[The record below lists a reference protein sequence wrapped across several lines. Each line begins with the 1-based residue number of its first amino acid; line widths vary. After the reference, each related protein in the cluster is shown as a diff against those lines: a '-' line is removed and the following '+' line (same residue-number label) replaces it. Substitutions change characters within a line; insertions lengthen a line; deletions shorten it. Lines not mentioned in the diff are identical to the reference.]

1 MTPAPVSPAAGRL
14 SVAERLAR
22 LLGVIP
28 WVVGRGGAHV
38 GEISEVFD
46 YPAEQLLEDLT
57 QVVFFVGVHPFTPDT
72 LIEVDIADEIVDIR
86 YADWFSKPLRLT
98 EAEAARL
105 LAAGR
110 SVLGMV
116 AEPTGTAS
124 AGSDRSA
131 GSDGMWTDGRGTD
144 NDGTV
149 RTGSDGATEAGPL
162 TRALAKLSLA
172 LGDGAAD
179 AATHIDVCLGEA
191 PTATLD
197 AVRAAVTQHRRVEI
211 EYYSLGRDALTERAV
226 DPARVFSHDGE
237 WYLSGWCHR
246 AGAERVF
253 RVDRI
258 RSVTVTDAP
267 AQVDLAYDATPGLGL
282 DDDGPAATL
291 RLSADAA
298 WAADYY
304 PTRRRAELGDG
315 RVEADFPVTNMPWL
329 ARLLL
334 QLGPSADMVAQDEP
348 IDGDLRTR
356 AARRVLER
364 YGP

>member
-1 MTPAPVSPAAGRL
+1 MTSATAGSAAGRL

-28 WVVGRGGAHV
+28 WVVARGGAHV
-38 GEISEVFD
+38 DEIAEMFE
-46 YPAEQLLEDLT
+46 YPRELLLDDLT

-86 YADWFSKPLRLT
+86 YADWFSRPLRLT

-110 SVLGMV
+110 SVLGMM
-116 AEPTGTAS
+116 AEPARC
-124 AGSDRSA
+124 A
-131 GSDGMWTDGRGTD
+131 
-144 NDGTV
+144 
-149 RTGSDGATEAGPL
+149 DGAGAEAGPL
-162 TRALAKLSLA
+162 TRALAKLRLA

-179 AATHIDVCLGEA
+179 AAAQIDVCLGEA
-191 PTATLD
+191 PAATLD
-197 AVRAAVTQHRRVEI
+197 AVRAAVAQNRRIEI
-211 EYYSLGRDALTERAV
+211 EYYSLGRDVLTERAV
-226 DPARVFSHDGE
+226 APARVFSHDGE

-246 AGAERVF
+246 ARAERVF

-258 RSVTVTDAP
+258 RTVAVTDTP
-267 AQVDLAYDATPGLGL
+267 AETDRPHDAHEAAPGLGI
-282 DDDGPAATL
+282 DGDGPAVTL
-291 RLSADAA
+291 RLAAEAA

-304 PTRRRAELGDG
+304 PTRRRADLDDG
-315 RVEADFPVTNMPWL
+315 RVEVEMAVVNPRWL

-334 QLGPSADMVAQDEP
+334 QLGPSVEMVAHDES
-348 IDGDLRTR
+348 IDGGLRSR

-364 YGP
+364 YRP

>member
-1 MTPAPVSPAAGRL
+1 MTSAPASPSAGRL

-38 GEISEVFD
+38 DEISEVFD
-46 YPAEQLLEDLT
+46 YPAEQLLADLT

-110 SVLGMV
+110 SVLGMM
-116 AEPTGTAS
+116 AESAG
-124 AGSDRSA
+124 AGSDRS
-131 GSDGMWTDGRGTD
+131 
-144 NDGTV
+144 
-149 RTGSDGATEAGPL
+149 TGSDGASEAGPL

-191 PTATLD
+191 PAATLD
-197 AVRAAVTQHRRVEI
+197 AVRAAATQHRRVEI

-246 AGAERVF
+246 ANAERVF

-267 AQVDLAYDATPGLGL
+267 AEVDLAHDDPPGLGL

-315 RVEADFPVTNMPWL
+315 RVEADFPVTNVPWL

-334 QLGPSADMVAQDEP
+334 QLGPSAEVVAQDEP

-364 YGP
+364 YRP

>member
-1 MTPAPVSPAAGRL
+1 MTSATVATSGGRL

-28 WVVGRGGAHV
+28 WVVARGGAHV
-38 GEISEVFD
+38 DEISELFE
-46 YPAEQLLEDLT
+46 YPRELLLDDLT

-86 YADWFSKPLRLT
+86 YADWFSRPLRLT

-110 SVLGMV
+110 SVLGMM
-116 AEPTGTAS
+116 AELA
-124 AGSDRSA
+124 
-131 GSDGMWTDGRGTD
+131 GRG
-144 NDGTV
+144 DG
-149 RTGSDGATEAGPL
+149 DGAEAGPL

-179 AATHIDVCLGEA
+179 AAAQIDVCLGEA
-191 PTATLD
+191 PAATLD
-197 AVRAAVTQHRRVEI
+197 AVRAAVSQDRRIEI

-246 AGAERVF
+246 ARAERVF

-258 RSVTVTDAP
+258 RTVAVTDTP
-267 AQVDLAYDATPGLGL
+267 AEMDLPHDTAPGLGI
-282 DDDGPAATL
+282 DGDGPSVVL
-291 RLSADAA
+291 RLAAEAA

-304 PTRRRAELGDG
+304 PTRRRADLDDG
-315 RVEADFPVTNMPWL
+315 RVEVELAVVNPPWL

-334 QLGPSADMVAQDEP
+334 ELGPSAEMVAHDEA
-348 IDGDLRTR
+348 IDGDLRAQT
-356 AARRVLER
+356 ARRVLAR
-364 YGP
+364 YRP